1 MARALIFTNNTDTI
15 NTLYMTILSRFPTA
29 DELTKAQA
37 SLSTGTRAQAAQD
50 LAWALYNKVDFIF
63 NY

>member
-1 MARALIFTNNTDTI
+1 VRALF
-15 NTLYMTILSRFPTA
+15 LAILSRYPTD
-29 DELTKAQA
+29 DELSK
-37 SLSTGTRAQAAQD
+37 SLAALSADGVPRYDAVQD